1 MVNFYKKL
9 DKDHK
14 GLFILAVIDIVIF
27 ILLLPL
33 GFLHEDSGFKWLS
46 VSMGWLLGSVA
57 QLIAYG
63 SIIFFS
69 SIILNPN
76 IKSNALKAVAP
87 LTFFLRFALYIIVL
101 AVSAICTFKKDIF
114 GGFDLFNFWSCAVPL
129 VFLSFY
135 TMGAKLIELKNVGA
149 APVEDKKEE
158 K

>member
-14 GLFILAVIDIVIF
+14 GLFNLAVIDLVIF
-27 ILLLPL
+27 VLLLPL
-33 GFLHEDSGFKWLS
+33 SLLTEDGGFKWAT
-46 VSMGWLLGSVA
+46 VSFGWLLGSLA
-57 QLIAYG
+57 QIIAYA

-69 SIILNPN
+69 GIILNPN

-101 AVSAICTFKKDIF
+101 AVSAICTFKNELF
-114 GGFDLFNFWSCAVPL
+114 GGFDLFNFWACVVPL

-135 TMGAKLIELKNVGA
+135 TMGAKLIELKNTGA
-149 APVEDKKEE
+149 APNEVKEDK
-158 K
+158 